1 MPKPLHP
8 RDSQARKED
17 SVRRAAEWLCG
28 ELSMSQD
35 EKKCP
40 KLREKNII
48 PMDTPNFGEK
58 NIAFPLTFSIWG
70 CIITE
75 ASCAAS

>member
-28 ELSMSQD
+28 ELWMSQD
-35 EKKCP
+35 KNRMPQIEGKTHHTHGYPKFLGKKTS
-40 KLREKNII
+40 LS
-48 PMDTPNFGEK
+48 
-58 NIAFPLTFSIWG
+58 L
-70 CIITE
+70 
-75 ASCAAS
+75 

>member
-35 EKKCP
+35 KKKMPQIEGKKHHTHGYP
-40 KLREKNII
+40 KFWGKKHRFPFNIFHLGLY
-48 PMDTPNFGEK
+48 NHG
-58 NIAFPLTFSIWG
+58 S
-70 CIITE
+70 
-75 ASCAAS
+75 